1 MYGVGAKPLFLGSV
15 DISDPAMWKETD
27 DKNIWAYT
35 GTFPND
41 VCNLIYGNDE
51 ACGVLAWEYEDLNE
65 QGKWH
70 YTYMGY
76 DIDGRYVPPEI
87 AALPKILYV
96 YSNGNPAAY
105 YGHIECAVFGHRCL
119 ITGKRYVNIN
129 NMSGKYSGVHVYGQ
143 SFVKSVTIKNC
154 DFRFIGGCVW
164 DRIQADPFRQRYRSL
179 GIRRGRHG

>member
-1 MYGVGAKPLFLGSV
+1 
-15 DISDPAMWKETD
+15 
-27 DKNIWAYT
+27 
-35 GTFPND
+35 
-41 VCNLIYGNDE
+41 
-51 ACGVLAWEYEDLNE
+51 
-65 QGKWH
+65 
-70 YTYMGY
+70 MGY

-143 SFVKSVTIKNC
+143 SFVKSVSIKNC

-164 DRIQADPFRQRYRSL
+164 DRIQRIRFGNGIEVWEYGEDVTVENCYFDQVYDPAPRTRASKMKSRACASTLSITSSRTTAWPLTSFATL
-179 GIRRGRHG
+179 